1 MQEMIDERRQS
12 EVKAERHDLF
22 NSLLDA
28 NMDEENMKG
37 GVTLDDSELLGN
49 IFIFLLAGHE
59 VCLLFVPHHSR
70 LFADYALNPLL
81 TGLWM
86 IFEDDC
92 TYPCLFTRLAR
103 ALSGRGRATVSRNKE
118 SLTGWSITG
127 TPFLPW
133 FLFCRFNRE
142 SISLKIDV
150 RRHERPYLLFRVCT
164 FCAHAKNYTL
174 TTSV

>member
-1 MQEMIDERRQS
+1 MQEMIDERRLS

-59 VCLLFVPHHSR
+59 VRLLFTPHIAGCLQNELQS
-70 LFADYALNPLL
+70 LL
-81 TGLWM
+81 TGFFWM
-86 IFEDDC
+86 VFLDDC

-103 ALSGRGRATVSRNKE
+103 TLPGRGRATVSGNKE
-118 SLTGWSITG
+118 NLTRWSFTG
-127 TPFLPW
+127 TPFLP
-133 FLFCRFNRE
+133 
-142 SISLKIDV
+142 SLD
-150 RRHERPYLLFRVCT
+150 YLLPI
-164 FCAHAKNYTL
+164 
-174 TTSV
+174 